1 MNVLEFFEKESDA
14 PKAWIMFMAILS
26 GLANGLLLA
35 IINVGAEMASNQQ
48 SETRFFFLYLIAF
61 ALFVYTLR
69 YALSQAIIAVE
80 DVIRKVRVRVV
91 NKIRSS
97 ELLFIE
103 STGRSEIYTRLT
115 QDSNLISQ
123 SALIIISAGQAVI
136 VLVFSLIYVALL
148 SPLSFVLTLTSFSM
162 GLLLYFSIEKK
173 LTEELEQ
180 ANQKEAEFFESLDHV
195 LDGFKEIK
203 INQRKNDGLFN
214 QVETISNDTEALKVS
229 AGIKMITAIMFS
241 QMAFYLLLAVLIF
254 IVPAFSSTHSEMI
267 FKITATILFIEG
279 PLGMLVAALPMLART
294 NVAVNNISKL
304 EAEIDAASF
313 KATDQLPAEQ
323 PPEFKEIQLEEV
335 IFHYTDKQGKSLFS
349 VGPFNLTLKQGEILF
364 IVGGNGSGKSTL
376 LKVLVGLYYPA
387 VGCLY
392 LDGEEIDHTN
402 YQSYRELYSTIF
414 TDFHLFDR
422 FYGLPAIDEQRVKSL
437 LRLMELEKKTKYIDG
452 KFTNTSLSTGQKK
465 RLAFVG
471 AVLEDKPVYIFD
483 ELAADQDPHFRK
495 FFYEVIL
502 KDLQKQGKTVIAVTH
517 DDKYFNTADRV
528 LKMEYG
534 NLVNYEHG

>member
-1 MNVLEFFEKESDA
+1 MNILEFFEKESDA

-279 PLGMLVAALPMLART
+279 PL
-294 NVAVNNISKL
+294 
-304 EAEIDAASF
+304 EIGRAS
-313 KATDQLPAEQ
+313 
-323 PPEFKEIQLEEV
+323 
-335 IFHYTDKQGKSLFS
+335 
-349 VGPFNLTLKQGEILF
+349 
-364 IVGGNGSGKSTL
+364 
-376 LKVLVGLYYPA
+376 
-387 VGCLY
+387 C
-392 LDGEEIDHTN
+392 
-402 YQSYRELYSTIF
+402 RE
-414 TDFHLFDR
+414 
-422 FYGLPAIDEQRVKSL
+422 RV
-437 LRLMELEKKTKYIDG
+437 
-452 KFTNTSLSTGQKK
+452 
-465 RLAFVG
+465 
-471 AVLEDKPVYIFD
+471 
-483 ELAADQDPHFRK
+483 
-495 FFYEVIL
+495 
-502 KDLQKQGKTVIAVTH
+502 
-517 DDKYFNTADRV
+517 
-528 LKMEYG
+528 
-534 NLVNYEHG
+534 

>member
-1 MNVLEFFEKESDA
+1 VNILEFFEKESDA

-26 GLANGLLLA
+26 GIANGLLLA
-35 IINVGAEMASNQQ
+35 IINVAAEMASNQH
-48 SETRFFFLYLIAF
+48 SEARFFFLYLIAF

-69 YALSQAIIAVE
+69 YALSQATIAVE

-97 ELLFIE
+97 ELHFIE

-123 SALIIISAGQAVI
+123 SALILITAGQAFI
-136 VLVFSLIYVALL
+136 VLVFSLFYVALL
-148 SPLSFVLTLTSFSM
+148 SPLSFVLTLMTFSL

-173 LTEELEQ
+173 LTDELER
-180 ANQKEAEFFESLDHV
+180 ANQKEAEFFDSLDHV

-203 INQRKNDGLFN
+203 INQRKNEDLFN
-214 QVETISNDTEALKVS
+214 YVETISNDTEALKVS
-229 AGIKMITAIMFS
+229 SGIRMITAMMFS

-254 IVPAFSSTHSEMI
+254 IVPVFSASHTDII

-279 PLGMLVAALPMLART
+279 PLGMLVGALPMLART
-294 NVAVNNISKL
+294 NVAVTNISNL
-304 EAEIDAASF
+304 EAEIDAASTM
-313 KATDQLPAEQ
+313 ATDQQPAE
-323 PPEFKEIQLEEV
+323 PSDFKEIKLEEV
-335 IFHYTDKQGKSLFS
+335 IFHYTDKQGKPSFS
-349 VGPFNLTLKQGEILF
+349 VGPFNITIKQGERLF

-376 LKVLVGLYYPA
+376 LKVLVGLYYPT

-402 YQSYRELYSTIF
+402 YQSYRELFSTIF

-465 RLAFVG
+465 RLAFIG

-495 FFYEVIL
+495 YFYEVIL
-502 KDLQKQGKTVIAVTH
+502 KDLQKQGKTIIAVTH

-534 NLVNYEHG
+534 KLVDYEHE

>member
-1 MNVLEFFEKESDA
+1 
-14 PKAWIMFMAILS
+14 MAILS

-180 ANQKEAEFFESLDHV
+180 ANQKEAEF
-195 LDGFKEIK
+195 
-203 INQRKNDGLFN
+203 GLFN

-294 NVAVNNISKL
+294 NVA
-304 EAEIDAASF
+304 
-313 KATDQLPAEQ
+313 EQ

-349 VGPFNLTLKQGEILF
+349 VGPFNLTIKQGEILF

-437 LRLMELEKKTKYIDG
+437 LRLMELEKKTKYIEG

-495 FFYEVIL
+495 YFYEVIL